1 MDSESV
7 FTFAFKLNRLSLTQQ
22 DFDRLAAG
30 DEQALQAYY
39 KTHYSY
45 VTGWL
50 LHREQ
55 CPADRVGALYTDA
68 VLRVR
73 DAVLRGRVEAGN
85 LRAYLLKTAI
95 NGWKMERRS
104 ESSLLKRYEQYL
116 QQLPDEPAEND
127 FDQLVRSE
135 EETGLE
141 QRQQRHI
148 LAVQQALAKL
158 SDACRQLL
166 LDTIVNGIK
175 VGGLATKFG
184 LKDARGVTAKKQD
197 CKNQLQKLTLQFI
210 SKG

>member
-1 MDSESV
+1 MESDSV
-7 FTFAFKLNRLSLTQQ
+7 FTFAVELNRLSLTQQ

-30 DEQALQAYY
+30 DEQALEAYY
-39 KTHYSY
+39 KAHYGY

-55 CPADRVGALYTDA
+55 CPADRVGELYTDA

-73 DAVLRGRVEAGN
+73 DAALRGRVEAGN

-95 NGWKMERRS
+95 NLWKMERRS
-104 ESSLLKRYEQYL
+104 ESSLLKRYERYL
-116 QQLPDEPAEND
+116 QQLPNNPAEND
-127 FDQLVRSE
+127 FDHLIRSE

-141 QRQQRHI
+141 QYRQRHLI
-148 LAVQQALAKL
+148 AVQQALAKL

-175 VGGLATKFG
+175 VGGLASKFG

-197 CKNQLQKLTLQFI
+197 CKNQLQKLTLQLL
-210 SKG
+210 SNG